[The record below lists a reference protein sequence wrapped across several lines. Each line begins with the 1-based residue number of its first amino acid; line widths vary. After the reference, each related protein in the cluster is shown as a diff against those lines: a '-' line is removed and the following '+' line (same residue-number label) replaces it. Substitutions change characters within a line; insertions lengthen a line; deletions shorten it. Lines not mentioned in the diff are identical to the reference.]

1 MFGIWEKR
9 LLFTI
14 DRKQQFSIEKLIVN
28 EILNLFSQYCKS
40 EQLLCYATDIGIWE
54 MEITDIENKKYVFK
68 GSLCGGISVGDTD
81 FTNYIRKHIH
91 IDGLFVFSS

>member
-1 MFGIWEKR
+1 
-9 LLFTI
+9 
-14 DRKQQFSIEKLIVN
+14 
-28 EILNLFSQYCKS
+28 
-40 EQLLCYATDIGIWE
+40 

-81 FTNYIRKHIH
+81 FINYIRKHIH